1 MWQVLLFLWIF
12 IYTFTRLCQKGLY
25 YDHDFLNKVMAV
37 LTQHS
42 GGLNVTKIRDSDYIG
57 SRKKGAII
65 PRPTQRPPAK
75 LMRRAVQIK

>member
-12 IYTFTRLCQKGLY
+12 NYTFTRWCQKGLY

-42 GGLNVTKIRDSDYIG
+42 GGRNVTKIRDSDYIG
-57 SRKKGAII
+57 SRKISGDNTAANAA
-65 PRPTQRPPAK
+65 PAK
-75 LMRRAVQIK
+75 LMRGIVQIK